1 MYIYTYV
8 QQPMESQIESLPK
21 VDIPARTVG
30 SQLPQGYIRSPVAQ
44 WYGRGQRQEP
54 GCRSPAQNGSR
65 HGPEIGMPRASGKP
79 GISVAIKK
87 VFHMGI
93 FRFPSGIITKKSNL
107 PWLEDMV
114 PTIKNWKMPRPPQKM
129 GFHLF
134 LPWWDKKSSGY
145 FMTTKN
151 AVLCRTVPVHPQ
163 WPLHNCLPR
172 ANQGTQRYKWSFKF
186 LPTAGRSN
194 WQSTSLM
201 EKQVDFLAV
210 ATVFL

>member
-65 HGPEIGMPRASGKP
+65 HGPENGMPRASGKP

-114 PTIKNWKMPRPPQKM
+114 PTIKNWRMPRPPKK
-129 GFHLF
+129 
-134 LPWWDKKSSGY
+134 WDSTYSCHGE
-145 FMTTKN
+145 TKN
-151 AVLCRTVPVHPQ
+151 RLGIS
-163 WPLHNCLPR
+163 WPPKTPFYVERFRSIPNGHCTTAFHVQIR
-172 ANQGTQRYKWSFKF
+172 EHKGTNDLSSSC
-186 LPTAGRSN
+186 PPPAGPIDSQPHWWRNRLIS
-194 WQSTSLM
+194 WQ
-201 EKQVDFLAV
+201 
-210 ATVFL
+210 